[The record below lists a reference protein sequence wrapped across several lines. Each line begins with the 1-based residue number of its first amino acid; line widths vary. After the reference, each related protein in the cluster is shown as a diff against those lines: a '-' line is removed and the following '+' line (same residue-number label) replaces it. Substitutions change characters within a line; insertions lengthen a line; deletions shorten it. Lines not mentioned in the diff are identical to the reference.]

1 MFTADGGVVG
11 KAYNAAG
18 KRFLPVGPKIG
29 EFLQAETRK
38 RLLTESARVDGTA
51 VLLIQIM

>member
-29 EFLQAETRK
+29 EFLQAEPRK
-38 RLLTESARVDGTA
+38 RLLTERTRVDGTA
-51 VLLIQIM
+51 VLLVQIM